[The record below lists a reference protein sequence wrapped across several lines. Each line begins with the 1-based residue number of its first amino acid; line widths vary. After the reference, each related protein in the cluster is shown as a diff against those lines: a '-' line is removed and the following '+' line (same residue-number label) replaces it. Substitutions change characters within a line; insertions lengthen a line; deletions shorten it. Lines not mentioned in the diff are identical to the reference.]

1 MIKSES
7 VPQTVSAEKAFYFY
21 NEIGKYAGKSAVSL
35 KDFGEK
41 IMELDEKSLRFHLQR
56 GDFEKWIGG
65 VLKDE
70 ELARQMKELRET
82 FVPSDNLRDRLHSM
96 VSKRLE
102 KLSNTHP
109 AQQISSPKM
118 QTGRKRDDMRKR

>member
-7 VPQTVSAEKAFYFY
+7 VLETVSAEKAFYFY
-21 NEIGKYAGKSAVSL
+21 SEIGKYAGKSAVSL

-41 IMELDEKSLRFHLQR
+41 VLELDEKTLKFHLQR
-56 GDFEKWIGG
+56 GDFEKWMSG

-70 ELARQMKELRET
+70 ELARQMKELREI

-118 QTGRKRDDMRKR
+118 QTGRKRDYPRK